1 LEWTF
6 SFVVSFAIIVE
17 TLNHD
22 LQGGFCEMIKSLENR
37 LNDLIHEMTEMKK
50 QIILDKSFKVEAA
63 QNRIREWKALA
74 KRVSAKWNGSS
85 AVEEIRQQREKVW

>member
-1 LEWTF
+1 M
-6 SFVVSFAIIVE
+6 VKSFA
-17 TLNHD
+17 N
-22 LQGGFCEMIKSLENR
+22 K
-37 LNDLIHEMTEMKK
+37 LNDLIHEIIGMKK

-74 KRVSAKWNGSS
+74 KKVSAKWKGPS